1 MGRGQ
6 GPPSADSYIGSLIS
20 LTSKSEIR
28 YEGILYTVDTQNS
41 NIALQNVRSFGT
53 EGRKKDGPQIPISD
67 KVYDYIIFRGSDIKD
82 LEVKSSPLQHPHVPQ
97 PATDP
102 AIISLQS
109 QPQYLP
115 PSSLG
120 AYNGGMSS
128 AGSSS
133 DANPPPLY
141 SGIPPSAFRGGVPSL
156 YPQSAGFGSWGPPP
170 APQQAGT
177 GTSLAT
183 PMYWQ
188 GYYGVPSG
196 HLTQQPQLQPM
207 MPPPGL
213 GGTPSGPYT
222 ATEPLAAPSVS
233 AASIPPSVAPVSL
246 TPPTTSA
253 LQPPVVVT
261 LAVSSTSTSTAVSTV
276 ASPLPVPVSAPTSVT
291 SSIQGGVSAVITPT
305 AKNPRRVVG
314 IYQSAHPS
322 VQQAER
328 GSSQGPTLSLPSSDA
343 LSTADATLSQTA
355 TTQLPRVLGPPM
367 KAQVSNSQPP
377 LTADQSGSEPAK
389 LASQSIESTP
399 AQPPQQQQVTQPL
412 LPLPS
417 SQHKHQPPQQQNGGY
432 GATGGQRGRWQRN
445 GALGNHM
452 RRGRGGGGSGRG
464 VGLAHPT
471 KRFTADFDFTAMNE
485 KFNKDEVW
493 GELGGKGDKVG
504 DEEDDFN
511 DAKIESHAADVLLSN
526 KASSESITSVLYVKD
541 DFFDSISCDASERE
555 GGRTERTKFSEQ
567 RKIDTETFGS
577 FPSRSRGGYGRHGG
591 GYRGNYFGGGYGGG
605 GGSRS
610 SGYGR
615 GRGPARSTT
624 AIS

>member
-141 SGIPPSAFRGGVPSL
+141 SGMPPSAFRGGVPSL

-170 APQQAGT
+170 PPQQAGT

-233 AASIPPSVAPVSL
+233 AASIPPAVAPVSL
-246 TPPTTSA
+246 TLPTTSA
-253 LQPPVVVT
+253 LQPPVVVS

-328 GSSQGPTLSLPSSDA
+328 ISSQGPTLSLPSSDA

-417 SQHKHQPPQQQNGGY
+417 SQHKHQPPQ
-432 GATGGQRGRWQRN
+432 
-445 GALGNHM
+445 
-452 RRGRGGGGSGRG
+452 
-464 VGLAHPT
+464 LAHPT

-511 DAKIESHAADVLLSN
+511 DVKIESHASD
-526 KASSESITSVLYVKD
+526 VLYVKD

-555 GGRTERTKFSEQ
+555 GGRIERTKFSEQ

-605 GGSRS
+605 GSRS

-615 GRGPARSTT
+615 GRGSARSTT

>member
-1 MGRGQ
+1 
-6 GPPSADSYIGSLIS
+6 
-20 LTSKSEIR
+20 
-28 YEGILYTVDTQNS
+28 
-41 NIALQNVRSFGT
+41 
-53 EGRKKDGPQIPISD
+53 
-67 KVYDYIIFRGSDIKD
+67 
-82 LEVKSSPLQHPHVPQ
+82 
-97 PATDP
+97 
-102 AIISLQS
+102 
-109 QPQYLP
+109 
-115 PSSLG
+115 
-120 AYNGGMSS
+120 MSS

-141 SGIPPSAFRGGVPSL
+141 SGMPPSAFRGGVPSL

-170 APQQAGT
+170 PTPQQAGT

-233 AASIPPSVAPVSL
+233 AASIPSAVAPVSL

-253 LQPPVVVT
+253 LQPPVAVT

-343 LSTADATLSQTA
+343 LSTADATLSQAA

-417 SQHKHQPPQQQNGGY
+417 SQHKHQPPQVFHFTIFCLTFLCM
-432 GATGGQRGRWQRN
+432 ADMSSKQR
-445 GALGNHM
+445 
-452 RRGRGGGGSGRG
+452 
-464 VGLAHPT
+464 
-471 KRFTADFDFTAMNE
+471 F
-485 KFNKDEVW
+485 KDK
-493 GELGGKGDKVG
+493 L
-504 DEEDDFN
+504 
-511 DAKIESHAADVLLSN
+511 
-526 KASSESITSVLYVKD
+526 T
-541 DFFDSISCDASERE
+541 SISELLMLARNSVALACTYELATQNNVGISCSFGPTNSNPVYKKYGNCSELFHSGTSSRME
-555 GGRTERTKFSEQ
+555 AMVQQGDNVVDGR
-567 RKIDTETFGS
+567 
-577 FPSRSRGGYGRHGG
+577 
-591 GYRGNYFGGGYGGG
+591 
-605 GGSRS
+605 
-610 SGYGR
+610 
-615 GRGPARSTT
+615 
-624 AIS
+624 